1 MFLSL
6 FTLKDETVTSS
17 QAATVDDA
25 GWAQDSRSR
34 GSIVVVLAV
43 VFIDLV
49 GFGIIIPILPFYV
62 RSFGL
67 SDVFI
72 GLLAAS
78 YSFAQFVAAP
88 ALGQLSDVYGRRP
101 VLMFSVGVAGIAWLI
116 FGLAAEIG
124 SVAGTTAAVV
134 TLFGARI
141 IAGAAGG
148 NIATA
153 QAYIADVTAPEDR
166 ASGLGLIGAAFG
178 LGFVFGPA
186 IGGVAASETVVTFA
200 DGVLPA
206 FVPATEF
213 SIPSF
218 TAAVLSFLA
227 LATAAL
233 FLKEPTR
240 TKSPTRR
247 VTFVGQ
253 FREALRDA
261 TIRPL
266 VIAFFLVAFAFA
278 GVVVMFV
285 PYLADFFGYDATQA
299 AIFLT
304 YIGVLGVINQGIL
317 VGRLSKIYGA
327 RKLVSAGTVSLFIAF
342 LLLAFAPTFGS
353 AIPIPGP
360 VPWLTGELAMLVV
373 FGAFASFGNG
383 AVTVGLSTLV
393 SQSTSEARQGTAFGV
408 TQAAGSL
415 GRTVG
420 PPLAAAGYVLVYWS
434 PFVAGAVMLIPIALI
449 LSKRQ

>member
-1 MFLSL
+1 M
-6 FTLKDETVTSS
+6 TSP
-17 QAATVDDA
+17 QTATVNDA
-25 GWAQDSRSR
+25 DWGQASRSR
-34 GSIVVVLAV
+34 GGVAVVVAV

-88 ALGQLSDVYGRRP
+88 ALGQLSDTYGRRP
-101 VLMFSVGVAGIAWLI
+101 VIMFSVGVSGIAWLI
-116 FGLAAEIG
+116 FGYAAEVGSIG
-124 SVAGTTAAVV
+124 GTTAAVV

-141 IAGAAGG
+141 LAGAAGG

-153 QAYIADVTAPEDR
+153 QAYIADVTPVEDR

-178 LGFVFGPA
+178 LGFIFGPA
-186 IGGVAASETVVTFA
+186 IGGLAASDTVVTFV
-200 DGVLPA
+200 DGVFPA

-213 SIPSF
+213 SVPSF
-218 TAAVLSFLA
+218 TAALLSFLA
-227 LATAAL
+227 LATAAIW
-233 FLKEPTR
+233 LKEPAR
-240 TKSPTRR
+240 PTTPARR

-253 FREALRDA
+253 FREAFADA

-266 VIAFFLVAFAFA
+266 VVAFFLVAFAFA

-285 PYLADFFGYDATQA
+285 PFLADFFGYDATQA

-304 YIGVLGVINQGIL
+304 YIGVLGVINQGVL
-317 VGRLSKIYGA
+317 VGRLSKQYGP
-327 RKLVSAGTVSLFIAF
+327 RKVVSAGTVSLFVAF
-342 LLLAFAPTFGS
+342 LLLALAPTLGGK
-353 AIPIPGP
+353 IPIPGTIT
-360 VPWLTGELAMLVV
+360 WLTGELVLLVV

-393 SQSTSEARQGTAFGV
+393 SQSTSAARQGTAFGV

-420 PPLAAAGYVLVYWS
+420 PPLAATAYVVIYWS
-434 PFVAGAVMLIPIALI
+434 PFVAGALVLIPVALV
-449 LSKRQ
+449 LSKRR

>member
-1 MFLSL
+1 M
-6 FTLKDETVTSS
+6 TSP
-17 QAATVDDA
+17 QTATVNDA
-25 GWAQDSRSR
+25 ELGQASRSR
-34 GSIVVVLAV
+34 GGVAVVVTV

-88 ALGQLSDVYGRRP
+88 ALGQLSDTYGRRP
-101 VLMFSVGVAGIAWLI
+101 IIMVSVGVSGIAWLI
-116 FGLAAEIG
+116 FGFAAEVG
-124 SVAGTTAAVV
+124 SIAGTTAAVV
-134 TLFGARI
+134 TLFGARSL
-141 IAGAAGG
+141 AGAAGG

-153 QAYIADVTAPEDR
+153 QAYIADVTPVEDR

-178 LGFVFGPA
+178 LGFIFGPA

-200 DGVLPA
+200 DRVFPA
-206 FVPATEF
+206 FIPATAF
-213 SIPSF
+213 SVPSF
-218 TAAVLSFLA
+218 TAALLSFLA
-227 LATAAL
+227 LATAAIW
-233 FLKEPTR
+233 LKEPVRAT
-240 TKSPTRR
+240 TPARR

-253 FREALRDA
+253 FREAFADA

-266 VIAFFLVAFAFA
+266 VVAFFLVAFAFA

-285 PYLADFFGYDATQA
+285 PFLADFFGYNATQA

-317 VGRLSKIYGA
+317 IGRLSNQYGP
-327 RKLVSAGTVSLFIAF
+327 RKVVSAGIVSLFVAF
-342 LLLAFAPTFGS
+342 VLLALAPTLGGKILIPD
-353 AIPIPGP
+353 AIPW
-360 VPWLTGELAMLVV
+360 VTGEIALLVA

-393 SQSTSEARQGTAFGV
+393 SQSTSASRQGTAFGV

-420 PPLAAAGYVLVYWS
+420 PPLAAAGYVAIYWS
-434 PFVAGAVMLIPIALI
+434 PFVAGALVLIPVALV
-449 LSKRQ
+449 LSKPQ

>member
-1 MFLSL
+1 M
-6 FTLKDETVTSS
+6 TSPRA
-17 QAATVDDA
+17 AATDDA
-25 GWAQDSRSR
+25 DWDQSSRPR
-34 GSIVVVLAV
+34 GSVAVVVAV

-78 YSFAQFVAAP
+78 YSFAQFLAAP
-88 ALGQLSDVYGRRP
+88 ALGQLSDTYGRRP
-101 VLMFSVGVAGIAWLI
+101 VIMFSVGVSGIAWLI
-116 FGLAAEIG
+116 FGFAAEVG

-141 IAGAAGG
+141 LAGAAGG

-153 QAYIADVTAPEDR
+153 QAYIADVTPIEDR

-186 IGGVAASETVVTFA
+186 IGGVAASDTVVTSA
-200 DGVLPA
+200 GGVLPA
-206 FVPATEF
+206 FVPATAF

-218 TAAVLSFLA
+218 TAALLSFA
-227 LATAAL
+227 AFATAAL
-233 FLKEPTR
+233 VLTEPTR
-240 TKSPTRR
+240 AAAPARR
-247 VTFVGQ
+247 ATFVGQ
-253 FREALRDA
+253 FRDALADA

-266 VIAFFLVAFAFA
+266 VVAFFLVAFAFA

-285 PYLADFFGYDATQA
+285 PFLADFFGYDATQA

-304 YIGVLGVINQGIL
+304 YIGGLGVINQGVL
-317 VGRLSKIYGA
+317 VGRLSKQYGP
-327 RKLVSAGTVSLFIAF
+327 RKVVSAGTVSLFVAF
-342 LLLAFAPTFGS
+342 LLLALAPTLGGGV
-353 AIPIPGP
+353 PIPGT
-360 VPWLTGELAMLVV
+360 VAWITGELLMLVA

-393 SQSTSEARQGTAFGV
+393 SQSTSASGQGTAFGV

-420 PPLAAAGYVLVYWS
+420 PPLAAAAYVVIYWS
-434 PFVAGAVMLIPIALI
+434 PFVAGALLLLPLALV
-449 LSKRQ
+449 LSKRR

>member
-1 MFLSL
+1 M
-6 FTLKDETVTSS
+6 VTSS
-17 QAATVDDA
+17 QAATTEDA
-25 GWAQDSRSR
+25 AWSSVSRSR
-34 GSIVVVLAV
+34 GGVAVVVVV

-78 YSFAQFVAAP
+78 YSLAQFIAAP

-101 VLMFSVGVAGIAWLI
+101 VLMLSVGVSAVAWLI
-116 FGLAAEIG
+116 FGFAAEVG
-124 SVAGTTAAVV
+124 SIAGTTAAVF

-141 IAGAAGG
+141 LAGAAGG

-153 QAYIADVTAPEDR
+153 QAYIADVTPIEKR

-186 IGGVAASETVVTFA
+186 IGGLAASETVVTTA
-200 DGVLPA
+200 DGLLPA

-218 TAAVLSFLA
+218 TAALLSFGA
-227 LATAAL
+227 LVTAAI

-240 TKSPTRR
+240 TTSPARR
-247 VTFVGQ
+247 MTFVGQ
-253 FREALRDA
+253 FREALADA

-266 VIAFFLVAFAFA
+266 VVAFFLVAFAFA

-304 YIGVLGVINQGIL
+304 YIGVLGVINQGVL
-317 VGRLSKIYGA
+317 VGRLSTRYGP
-327 RKLVSAGTVSLFIAF
+327 RTVVSAGTVSLFVAF
-342 LLLAFAPTFGS
+342 LLLAVAPVLGGGI
-353 AIPIPGP
+353 AIPGP
-360 VPWLTGELAMLVV
+360 LPWITGELVLLVL

-383 AVTVGLSTLV
+383 ALTVGLSTLV
-393 SQSTSEARQGTAFGV
+393 SQSTPAAKQGTAFGV

-415 GRTVG
+415 GRTIG
-420 PPLAAAGYVLVYWS
+420 PPLAAAGYVVIYWS
-434 PFVAGAVMLIPIALI
+434 PFVAGALVLIPLALV
-449 LSKRQ
+449 LATGQ

>member
-1 MFLSL
+1 M
-6 FTLKDETVTSS
+6 TSPK
-17 QAATVDDA
+17 AATAGDA
-25 GWAQDSRSR
+25 ALPQDSPSR
-34 GSIVVVLAV
+34 GSVAVVVAV

-88 ALGQLSDVYGRRP
+88 ALGQLSDSYGRRP
-101 VLMFSVGVAGIAWLI
+101 VLMLSVGVAAVAWVI
-116 FGLAAEIG
+116 FGVAAEVG

-153 QAYIADVTAPEDR
+153 QAYIADVTPPEDR

-186 IGGVAASETVVTFA
+186 IGGIAASDSAVTAA
-200 DGVLPA
+200 DEILPA
-206 FVPATEF
+206 VVPATQF

-218 TAAVLSFLA
+218 TAAGLSLLAFL
-227 LATAAL
+227 TAAV
-233 FLKEPTR
+233 FLKEPDRPR
-240 TKSPTRR
+240 TQARKMS
-247 VTFVGQ
+247 FVGQ
-253 FREALRDA
+253 FRAALSDA
-261 TIRPL
+261 TLRPL
-266 VIAFFLVAFAFA
+266 VVAFFLVSLAFA

-304 YIGVLGVINQGIL
+304 YIGVLGVINQGVLI
-317 VGRLSKIYGA
+317 GRLSKRYGP
-327 RKLVSAGTVSLFIAF
+327 RPIVSAGTVSLFTAF
-342 LLLAFAPTFGS
+342 VLLALAPTVGG
-353 AIPIPGP
+353 AIPVPGSTT
-360 VPWLTGELAMLVV
+360 WLTGELLLLAA

-383 AVTVGLSTLV
+383 ALSVGLSTLV
-393 SQSTSEARQGTAFGV
+393 SQNTATDRQGTAFGV

-420 PPLAAAGYVLVYWS
+420 PPLAAAGYVALYWS
-434 PFVAGAVMLIPIALI
+434 PFIAGALLLVPVALV
-449 LSKRQ
+449 LSKRW

>member
-1 MFLSL
+1 MG
-6 FTLKDETVTSS
+6 SS
-17 QAATVDDA
+17 QATTADDA
-25 GWAQDSRSR
+25 GLGQASGSR
-34 GSIVVVLAV
+34 GSVAVVVAV

-88 ALGQLSDVYGRRP
+88 ALGQLSDTYGRRP
-101 VLMFSVGVAGIAWLI
+101 IIMFSVGVSGVAWLI
-116 FGLAAEIG
+116 FGFAAEVG
-124 SVAGTTAAVV
+124 SLGGTTAGVV

-141 IAGAAGG
+141 LAGAAGG

-153 QAYIADVTAPEDR
+153 QAYIADVTPVEDR
-166 ASGLGLIGAAFG
+166 AAGLGLIGAAFA

-186 IGGVAASETVVTFA
+186 LGGLAASDAVVTFS
-200 DGVLPA
+200 DSVFPD
-206 FVPATEF
+206 FVPTTQF

-218 TAAVLSFLA
+218 TAALLSFLA
-227 LATAAL
+227 LGTAAAV
-233 FLKEPTR
+233 LKEPAR
-240 TKSPTRR
+240 TTTAARR
-247 VTFVGQ
+247 ATFVGQ
-253 FREALRDA
+253 FREALGDA

-266 VIAFFLVAFAFA
+266 VVAFFLVAFAFA

-285 PYLADFFGYDATQA
+285 PFLADFFGYDATQA

-317 VGRLSKIYGA
+317 VGRLSKRYGPRNVIA
-327 RKLVSAGTVSLFIAF
+327 AGAVSLFVAF
-342 LLLAFAPTFGS
+342 LLLALAPTVG
-353 AIPIPGP
+353 AEIPIPGA
-360 VPWLTGELAMLVV
+360 VPWLTGELLLLVA

-383 AVTVGLSTLV
+383 AVNVGLLTVV
-393 SQSTSEARQGTAFGV
+393 SQSTSAASQGTAFGV

-420 PPLAAAGYVLVYWS
+420 PPLAAGAYVVIYWS
-434 PFVAGAVMLIPIALI
+434 PFVAGALLLVPLAFVLWN
-449 LSKRQ
+449 RQ